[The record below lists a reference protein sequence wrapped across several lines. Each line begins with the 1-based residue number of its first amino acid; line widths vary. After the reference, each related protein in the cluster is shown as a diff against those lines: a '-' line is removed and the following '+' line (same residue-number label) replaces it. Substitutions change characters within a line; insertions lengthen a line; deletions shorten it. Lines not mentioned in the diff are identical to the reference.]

1 MASPTVA
8 GSIATQ
14 TFSTGG
20 TPTDVTIT
28 LPSSIAAGERLIAV
42 LAWDNGNSVTITPSI
57 VTGTGW
63 AIRDNTNTAA
73 INSAVLEKTSASGD
87 SADTLV
93 VSFSGQTITEIV
105 HVIVLRIATHTSGS
119 ALEVAQ
125 QSHTDVGG
133 GETSANPDPPSLT
146 PSWGSEDTLF
156 IVVAAWDNAT
166 RTLTSYPTNYDS
178 NQLSNLGGASSAA
191 VGLALATRAIA
202 GAAENP
208 GTFTISAGEQWDA
221 YTIAIRGTGGGDT
234 TAPVLTSPVGT
245 ATGATTATIGATT
258 DEGNGTLHGVVTTSA
273 TQPSIAQI
281 KAGQDHT
288 GSAAAWGGSASV
300 TATGARTLSAT
311 GLTAATGY
319 YAHLVHTDAAA
330 NDSNRVSS
338 SLFTTDSVDT
348 TAPVLSSP
356 VGTATGATTATV
368 GATTDEGNGTLYAFV
383 STSATPPSDAD
394 LIAGTGAVW
403 AGSQAV
409 TSTGAKTLSATG
421 LTASTGYYAHLLHRD
436 AASNDSNTVTSA
448 LFTTDAAV
456 SNDIRLAIGIDW
468 EEGGEFASQTVRHW
482 SVWSLD
488 GATMQHS
495 GTSGTTSSGGVLTI
509 DIDDSA
515 FTVGDDCLFY
525 VLFHDNATDP
535 LDRTVRT
542 VAGYITTTAQA

>member
-1 MASPTVA
+1 MAFPTSSAITDSGALTGSSHAITLPTHTTGDRLVVQYVIDAAAA
-8 GSIATQ
+8 GSYSSHTSGWDIRINVTDTQSAVALMVFERVATGA
-14 TFSTGG
+14 SESL
-20 TPTDVTIT
+20 TIT
-28 LPSSIAAGERLIAV
+28 LAGARNARAFSRILSGTDTTAAAEGSA
-42 LAWDNGNSVTITPSI
+42 ANSAGTPS
-57 VTGTGW
+57 TTP
-63 AIRDNTNTAA
+63 N
-73 INSAVLEKTSASGD
+73 
-87 SADTLV
+87 
-93 VSFSGQTITEIV
+93 
-105 HVIVLRIATHTSGS
+105 
-119 ALEVAQ
+119 
-125 QSHTDVGG
+125 
-133 GETSANPDPPSLT
+133 PPSVT
-146 PSWGSEDTLF
+146 PSWGAADTFWLTTVAFDNSTNTLSSYPADYADNQSNQAAGTSSTPRLATASRARNATSEDPGNYTF
-156 IVVAAWDNAT
+156 SGNDQWVAA
-166 RTLTSYPTNYDS
+166 TLAFKP
-178 NQLSNLGGASSAA
+178 A
-191 VGLALATRAIA
+191 
-202 GAAENP
+202 
-208 GTFTISAGEQWDA
+208 
-221 YTIAIRGTGGGDT
+221 GGGDT
-234 TAPVLTSPVGT
+234 TAPTLTSPAFT
-245 ATGATTATIGATT
+245 ATGATTGTASVST
-258 DEGNGTLHGVVTTSA
+258 DEGNGTLWCVVTTSA
-273 TQPSIAQI
+273 TSPSVAQI
-281 KAGQDHT
+281 KAGNDHT
-288 GSAAAWGGSASV
+288 GSAAAFDASQAV
-300 TATGARTLSAT
+300 SGTGTQNVNAT
-311 GLTAATGY
+311 GLTASTLY
-319 YAHLVHTDAAA
+319 YAHFVHTDAAA
-330 NDSNRVSS
+330 NDSTVSS
-338 SLFTTDSVDT
+338 DATGDTTDSVDT

-356 VGTATGATTATV
+356 VGTATGTTTATV

-488 GATMQHS
+488 GATMHHS

-515 FTVGDDCLFY
+515 FEVGDDCLFY